1 VGRGCR
7 WGGQFTSNLR
17 PRWTRSCHS
26 KEGFQVSKGG
36 QKGEQGESTRGANKA
51 RGSAIYVADCICVHN
66 NCLNVV
72 NNLNCV

>member
-1 VGRGCR
+1 MGKGCR
-7 WGGQFTSNLR
+7 WGGQFTSNQI

-26 KEGFQVSKGG
+26 KEGFQVSTGD
-36 QKGEQGESTRGANKA
+36 QKRERGESARGAKEA
-51 RGSAIYVADCICVHN
+51 RGSTIYIANCIGVHN